1 MVRWR
6 LLAGFCR
13 RSQWRKGLSE
23 HAPRISFVR
32 DDDTPF
38 LAIYDRISSA
48 NGRREEAT
56 GGDGGGL
63 EDGVDPPSSA
73 VVELQRA
80 RSWPK

>member
-56 GGDGGGL
+56 GGDGGGSQHL
-63 EDGVDPPSSA
+63 TPVTVLLRSRDPS
-73 VVELQRA
+73 
-80 RSWPK
+80 